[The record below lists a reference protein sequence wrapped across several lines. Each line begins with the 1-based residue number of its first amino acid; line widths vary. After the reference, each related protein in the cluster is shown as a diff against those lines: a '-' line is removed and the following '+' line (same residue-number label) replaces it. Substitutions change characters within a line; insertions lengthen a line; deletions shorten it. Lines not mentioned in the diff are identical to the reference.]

1 MTDKLITLVNQAGSS
16 HLSMVAKGVNSICI
30 QKIGVG
36 RHPVAYPVRKHL
48 MYQYF
53 FADKDL

>member
-1 MTDKLITLVNQAGSS
+1 
-16 HLSMVAKGVNSICI
+16 
-30 QKIGVG
+30 VG